1 MEYEV
6 RYEVESCVRRYHV
19 YQAIWTPVIGE
30 TLKCQKEPNN
40 LADQY
45 GQSIYH
51 VVVFCGTKYLRFWF
65 PSQIRKIKTSQN
77 FHAIRYLLLNYFLS
91 F

>member
-45 GQSIYH
+45 AVAVIKREDDGP
-51 VVVFCGTKYLRFWF
+51 TKLLAMYLG
-65 PSQIRKIKTSQN
+65 
-77 FHAIRYLLLNYFLS
+77 
-91 F
+91 